1 MAIIFASRWT
11 WSNDSPDYPN
21 IHHSIKNVRIWSY
34 SGTHFPAFGLDTER
48 YSVSLRIQ
56 SECGKMWTRI
66 NPNTDTF
73 HAVSSNENEVIRAIL
88 NLFTIFLRK
97 DFVRTKSTKTKTS
110 KNTKH
115 KYANKNR
122 KCLKTSKRKKVTH
135 SLMCVFALA
144 TKKKQKSLYNGKVL
158 KIPMSLQLGS
168 CKYR

>member
-1 MAIIFASRWT
+1 MAIIFASCWT

-21 IHHSIKNVRIWSY
+21 IHHSIKMSVFGSY
-34 SGTHFPAFGLDTER
+34 SGTHFPAFGLDTEIR
-48 YSVSLRIQ
+48 RI
-56 SECGKMWTRI
+56 
-66 NPNTDTF
+66 
-73 HAVSSNENEVIRAIL
+73 IL

-135 SLMCVFALA
+135 SLMWVFALA
-144 TKKKQKSLYNGKVL
+144 TKKIEKSLQWKGTKNTDV
-158 KIPMSLQLGS
+158 PTTRFM
-168 CKYR
+168 